1 MKASEIRKMS
11 ATELDT
17 KLHDLKDELF
27 KLRFQQAI
35 NQLDNPM
42 RINAVKKDIAR
53 IKTVS
58 VISSS
63 TALSRNEREVNCYE
77 RKKPQKDARRRCQ
90 QRQDGQDRRCYC

>member
-11 ATELDT
+11 ASELDT

-42 RINAVKKDIAR
+42 RINDVKKDIAR
-53 IKTVS
+53 IKTV
-58 VISSS
+58 
-63 TALSRNEREVNCYE
+63 
-77 RKKPQKDARRRCQ
+77 
-90 QRQDGQDRRCYC
+90 QRDIELHGAES